1 MGDTTKPTLDAMVEA
16 ISRKLCEHGP
26 GGAGPC
32 GAHMPKAREIADY
45 IGLPTLLATLAEK
58 DERIAELH
66 AEQTKLNN
74 RIHGQKREV
83 KEARVAVDQAKA
95 QARKSHAA
103 IAAHQRSRCEAE
115 ATLATERAEGERLR
129 VLRDNAMNLLE
140 CGFPGMGRW
149 TAAQRKL
156 YESIVTVAP
165 WPDCPCSPGDGTTR
179 CLFETACQDKAA
191 ALDKGAEA
199 P

>member
-1 MGDTTKPTLDAMVEA
+1 MGEATPYSDAE
-16 ISRKLCEHGP
+16 
-26 GGAGPC
+26 
-32 GAHMPKAREIADY
+32 
-45 IGLPTLLATLAEK
+45 LAEL
-58 DERIAELH
+58 RALH
-66 AEQTKLNN
+66 EGLCDDTDCTSQRLYATIDSL
-74 RIHGQKREV
+74 R
-83 KEARVAVDQAKA
+83 
-95 QARKSHAA
+95 A
-103 IAAHQRSRCEAE
+103 I
-115 ATLATERAEGERLR
+115 LATERAEGERLR

-191 ALDKGAEA
+191 ALSARPSPTEEA
-199 P
+199 